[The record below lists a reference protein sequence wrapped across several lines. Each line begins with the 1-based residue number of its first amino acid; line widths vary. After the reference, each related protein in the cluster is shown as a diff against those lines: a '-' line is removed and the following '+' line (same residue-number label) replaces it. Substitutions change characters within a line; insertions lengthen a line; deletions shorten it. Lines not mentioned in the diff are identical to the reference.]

1 MIRKK
6 LRAAAR
12 KAALRAFKMEEQAK
26 ARETNSTDMDSAPYN
41 PDLIPRVVQGSGDTP
56 GPNHGTLIGR
66 TWVSAQ
72 LAGGVSPLLV
82 DIRPP
87 EEWSAGYLPGALLL
101 PGHQVAKDSSPL
113 GSNKKIR
120 VTIYDAT
127 GGPLA
132 EEVAER
138 LRTDGFALA
147 RSLQGGWAEWVEH
160 SEPVYS
166 PEPVAEASHQLGQ
179 AVELVDGRRGRVQ
192 SVALVNGVAS
202 YTILLEGEAGPAAEF
217 QEEDLRS

>member
-6 LRAAAR
+6 LLAAAK

-26 ARETNSTDMDSAPYN
+26 ARDTNSTEMDSTPYN

-87 EEWSAGYLPGALLL
+87 EEWCAGHLPGALLL
-101 PGHQVAKDSSPL
+101 PGQQVAEDPSPL
-113 GSNKKIR
+113 GPDKGRR

-132 EEVAER
+132 EEVAEN
-138 LRTDGFALA
+138 LRKGGFPLA

-160 SEPVYS
+160 SEPIHL
-166 PEPVAEASHQLGQ
+166 PETVSHASHQLGDP
-179 AVELVDGRRGRVQ
+179 VELSDGRRGRVQ
-192 SVALVNGVAS
+192 AISLVEGAPS
-202 YTILLEGEAGPAAEF
+202 YTVLLGEGGGRVEGVP
-217 QEEDLRS
+217 EEDLRT

>member
-12 KAALRAFKMEEQAK
+12 KAALRAFKMEDDAK
-26 ARETNSTDMDSAPYN
+26 ARETNSSEMDSTPYN
-41 PDLIPRVVQGSGDTP
+41 PELIPRVVQGSGDTP

-87 EEWSAGYLPGALLL
+87 EEWSAGHLPGALLL
-101 PGHQVAKDSSPL
+101 PGHQVAEDPSPL
-113 GSNKKIR
+113 GPETGRR

-138 LRTDGFALA
+138 LRKGGFVLA

-160 SEPVYS
+160 SEPVHS
-166 PEPVAEASHQLGQ
+166 PQPVPEATHQLGDP
-179 AVELVDGRRGRVQ
+179 VELVDGRRGRVQ
-192 SVALVNGVAS
+192 AITLVEGAPA
-202 YTILLEGEAGPAAEF
+202 YTVLLEGGAGRAERV
-217 QEEDLRS
+217 QEEELRT

>member
-6 LRAAAR
+6 LRDAAR
-12 KAALRAFKMEEQAK
+12 KAALRAFKMEDDAR
-26 ARETNSTDMDSAPYN
+26 ARETHSTKGDSAPYN
-41 PDLIPRVVQGSGDTP
+41 PDLIPKVVQGSGDTP
-56 GPNHGTLIGR
+56 GPNHRTRIGR

-87 EEWSAGYLPGALLL
+87 EEWSAGHLPGALLL
-101 PGHQVAKDSSPL
+101 PGHQIATDPSPL
-113 GSNKKIR
+113 GPDKELR

-132 EEVAER
+132 EEVAAS
-138 LRTDGFALA
+138 LRKAGFPFA

-160 SEPVYS
+160 GEPTHA
-166 PEPVAEASHQLGQ
+166 PEEISQASHQLGDP
-179 AVELVDGRRGRVQ
+179 VELTDGRRGRVQ
-192 SVALVNGVAS
+192 AISLVKGAAF
-202 YTILLEGEAGPAAEF
+202 YTLLLEEGGDRLERVP
-217 QEEDLRS
+217 EEDLRT